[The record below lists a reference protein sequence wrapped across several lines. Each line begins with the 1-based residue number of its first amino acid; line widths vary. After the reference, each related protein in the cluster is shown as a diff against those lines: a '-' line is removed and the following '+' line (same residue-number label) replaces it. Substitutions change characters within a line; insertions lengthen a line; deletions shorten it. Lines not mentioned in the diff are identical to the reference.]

1 MIAARRE
8 HPAPLRHSGQS
19 FGINAAPFVLWGV
32 RCGLALTPVVDVM
45 INPVKFPQMFG
56 RLLVRLTR
64 FVRYRRGGTQTRPI
78 WLFLA
83 CFVCMKAAA
92 ASLYSADAAIGVV
105 LVSTFTLAATAA
117 AQVIGR

>member
-8 HPAPLRHSGQS
+8 DPAPVRHSRQS
-19 FGINAAPFVLWGV
+19 LGIHRAPFMLWGA
-32 RCGLALTPVVDVM
+32 RCGPALTPVVDVM
-45 INPVKFPQMFG
+45 INPVKFPQMLG
-56 RLLVRLTR
+56 RLLVRLAR
-64 FVRYRRGGTQTRPI
+64 VGRYRRGGTQTRPI
-78 WLFLA
+78 WLFVV

-105 LVSTFTLAATAA
+105 LVSTLTLAATAA